1 MVRKFFL
8 VVEPWEGKHIFGKN
22 VSSGR
27 LLVHTAD
34 MPHGSADVCK
44 TFAFSNISYTFLVTV
59 FFATQ
64 YFGISIFRRAPD
76 RDRSIFKLLNHNT

>member
-1 MVRKFFL
+1 MLKLLGNSFGGGALGGKTYF
-8 VVEPWEGKHIFGKN
+8 VEN

-44 TFAFSNISYTFLVTV
+44 TFPVSNISYIFLVTV
-59 FFATQ
+59 FFEIQ
-64 YFGISIFRRAPD
+64 YFGISIFR
-76 RDRSIFKLLNHNT
+76 FHLNI